1 MPSVDVVSK
10 VDLQALDNA
19 INNVK
24 REISTRF
31 DFKNVKSE
39 ITFDRKAKYIHI
51 VTGDDWKVKTI
62 TEMLIGQCTRLKVD
76 PKCLDLKEIEPTS
89 HVTVKMDIL
98 IKEGIP
104 RETCQKIVKLI
115 KGLKI
120 KVQSAI
126 QDDQVR
132 IAAKADTI
140 AQNRYN
146 VTKERFLIGNVDVLD
161 LNIALTERDAATRN
175 YLSTLHNYWTYYY
188 NIRKLTL
195 YDFEVLAPLGEDFDT
210 LVE

>member
-51 VTGDDWKVKTI
+51 VTGDDLKVKAV

-76 PKCLDLKEIEPTS
+76 SKCLDLKEIEATS
-89 HVTVKMDIL
+89 HGTVKVDIL

-104 RETCQKIVKLI
+104 KETGQKIVKFI

-120 KVQSAI
+120 KVQPAI

-132 IAAKADTI
+132 ITGKKIDDLQEI
-140 AQNRYN
+140 MRLL
-146 VTKERFLIGNVDVLD
+146 KEQG
-161 LNIALTERDAATRN
+161 
-175 YLSTLHNYWTYYY
+175 Y
-188 NIRKLTL
+188 NI
-195 YDFEVLAPLGEDFDT
+195 PLQF
-210 LVE
+210 VNMKS

>member
-10 VDLQALDNA
+10 VNLQALDNA

-51 VTGDDWKVKTI
+51 VTGDDWKVKAV

-89 HVTVKMDIL
+89 HGTVKIDIL

-104 RETCQKIVKLI
+104 KETGQKIVKLI

-120 KVQSAI
+120 KVQPAL

-132 IAAKADTI
+132 ITGKKIDDLQEI
-140 AQNRYN
+140 MRLL
-146 VTKERFLIGNVDVLD
+146 KEQD
-161 LNIALTERDAATRN
+161 
-175 YLSTLHNYWTYYY
+175 Y
-188 NIRKLTL
+188 NI
-195 YDFEVLAPLGEDFDT
+195 PLQF
-210 LVE
+210 VNMKS

>member
-51 VTGDDWKVKTI
+51 VTGDDWKAKAVTD
-62 TEMLIGQCTRLKVD
+62 MLIGQCSRLKVD

-89 HVTVKMDIL
+89 HGTVKIDIL

-104 RETCQKIVKLI
+104 KETGQKIVKLI

-120 KVQSAI
+120 KVQPAI
-126 QDDQVR
+126 QDNQVR
-132 IAAKADTI
+132 ITGKKIDDLQEI
-140 AQNRYN
+140 MRLL
-146 VTKERFLIGNVDVLD
+146 KEQD
-161 LNIALTERDAATRN
+161 
-175 YLSTLHNYWTYYY
+175 Y
-188 NIRKLTL
+188 NI
-195 YDFEVLAPLGEDFDT
+195 PLQF
-210 LVE
+210 VNMKS

>member
-1 MPSVDVVSK
+1 MPSVDVVSR

-51 VTGDDWKVKTI
+51 VTGDDWKVKAV
-62 TEMLIGQCTRLKVD
+62 TEMLIGQCTRLKVN

-89 HVTVKMDIL
+89 HGTVKMDIL

-104 RETCQKIVKLI
+104 KETGQKIVKLI

-120 KVQSAI
+120 KVQPAI

-132 IAAKADTI
+132 ITGKKIDDLQEI
-140 AQNRYN
+140 MRLL
-146 VTKERFLIGNVDVLD
+146 KEQD
-161 LNIALTERDAATRN
+161 
-175 YLSTLHNYWTYYY
+175 Y
-188 NIRKLTL
+188 NI
-195 YDFEVLAPLGEDFDT
+195 PLQFANMKS
-210 LVE
+210 

>member
-39 ITFDRKAKYIHI
+39 INFDRKAKYIHI
-51 VTGDDWKVKTI
+51 VTGDDWKIKAV

-76 PKCLDLKEIEPTS
+76 PKCLDRKEIEATS
-89 HVTVKMDIL
+89 HGTVKMDIL

-104 RETCQKIVKLI
+104 KETGQKIVKLI

-120 KVQSAI
+120 KVQPAI

-132 IAAKADTI
+132 ITGKKID
-140 AQNRYN
+140 
-146 VTKERFLIGNVDVLD
+146 D
-161 LNIALTERDAATRN
+161 LQEIMRLLREQD
-175 YLSTLHNYWTYYY
+175 Y
-188 NIRKLTL
+188 NI
-195 YDFEVLAPLGEDFDT
+195 PLQF
-210 LVE
+210 VNMKS

>member
-1 MPSVDVVSK
+1 MPSVDVVSR

-39 ITFDRKAKYIHI
+39 ITFDRKTKYIHI
-51 VTGDDWKVKTI
+51 VTGDDWKVKAV
-62 TEMLIGQCTRLKVD
+62 TEMLIGQCTRLKVN

-89 HVTVKMDIL
+89 HGTVKMDIL

-104 RETCQKIVKLI
+104 KETGQKIVKLI

-120 KVQSAI
+120 KVQPAI
-126 QDDQVR
+126 QGDQVR
-132 IAAKADTI
+132 ITGKKIDDLQEI
-140 AQNRYN
+140 MRLL
-146 VTKERFLIGNVDVLD
+146 KEQD
-161 LNIALTERDAATRN
+161 
-175 YLSTLHNYWTYYY
+175 Y
-188 NIRKLTL
+188 NI
-195 YDFEVLAPLGEDFDT
+195 PLQFANMKS
-210 LVE
+210 

>member
-24 REISTRF
+24 REIFTRF
-31 DFKNVKSE
+31 DFKNVNSE

-51 VTGDDWKVKTI
+51 VTGDDWKVRAV
-62 TEMLIGQCTRLKVD
+62 TEMLIGQCTRIKLD
-76 PKCLDLKEIEPTS
+76 TKCLDLKEIEATS
-89 HVTVKMDIL
+89 NGRAKMDIL

-104 RETCQKIVKLI
+104 KETGQKIVKLI
-115 KGLKI
+115 KDLKI

-132 IAAKADTI
+132 ITGKKIDDLQEI
-140 AQNRYN
+140 MRLL
-146 VTKERFLIGNVDVLD
+146 KEQDYDIPLQFVNM
-161 LNIALTERDAATRN
+161 RN
-175 YLSTLHNYWTYYY
+175 
-188 NIRKLTL
+188 
-195 YDFEVLAPLGEDFDT
+195 
-210 LVE
+210 

>member
-51 VTGDDWKVKTI
+51 VTGDDWKVKVVK
-62 TEMLIGQCTRLKVD
+62 EMLIGQCTRLKLD
-76 PKCLDLKEIEPTS
+76 PKCLDLKEIESTS
-89 HVTVKMDIL
+89 HGRAKMDIL

-104 RETCQKIVKLI
+104 KEAGQKIVKLI
-115 KGLKI
+115 KSLKI
-120 KVQSAI
+120 KVQPAI
-126 QDDQVR
+126 QDNQVR
-132 IAAKADTI
+132 ITGKKIDDLQEI
-140 AQNRYN
+140 MRLL
-146 VTKERFLIGNVDVLD
+146 KEQD
-161 LNIALTERDAATRN
+161 
-175 YLSTLHNYWTYYY
+175 Y
-188 NIRKLTL
+188 NI
-195 YDFEVLAPLGEDFDT
+195 PLQF
-210 LVE
+210 VNMKS

>member
-10 VDLQALDNA
+10 VNLQALDNA

-51 VTGDDWKVKTI
+51 VTGDDWKVKAV
-62 TEMLIGQCTRLKVD
+62 TEMLLGQCSRLKVD
-76 PKCLDLKEIEPTS
+76 PKCLDLKETEPTS
-89 HVTVKMDIL
+89 HGTVKMDIL

-104 RETCQKIVKLI
+104 KETCQKIVKLI
-115 KGLKI
+115 KGLKL
-120 KVQSAI
+120 KVQPAI

-132 IAAKADTI
+132 MTGKKIDDLQEI
-140 AQNRYN
+140 MRLL
-146 VTKERFLIGNVDVLD
+146 KEQD
-161 LNIALTERDAATRN
+161 
-175 YLSTLHNYWTYYY
+175 Y
-188 NIRKLTL
+188 NI
-195 YDFEVLAPLGEDFDT
+195 PLQF
-210 LVE
+210 VNMKS

>member
-39 ITFDRKAKYIHI
+39 ITFDRKTKYIHI
-51 VTGDDWKVKTI
+51 VTGDDWKVKAV

-76 PKCLDLKEIEPTS
+76 SKCLDLKEIEPTS
-89 HVTVKMDIL
+89 HGTVKVDIL

-104 RETCQKIVKLI
+104 KETSRKIVKFI

-120 KVQSAI
+120 KVQPAI

-132 IAAKADTI
+132 LTGKKIDDLQEI
-140 AQNRYN
+140 MRLL
-146 VTKERFLIGNVDVLD
+146 KEQG
-161 LNIALTERDAATRN
+161 
-175 YLSTLHNYWTYYY
+175 Y
-188 NIRKLTL
+188 NI
-195 YDFEVLAPLGEDFDT
+195 PLQF
-210 LVE
+210 VNMKS